1 MSTSTSTHKIRQLND
16 SFRRS
21 LIFGG
26 TVLVTRGV
34 QALSEPD
41 RQALFAAVRRFDS
54 FTADNDPHGEHDFG
68 SIDQFGV
75 RYFWKIDYYDL
86 ERLQGSPDAAD
97 PTVTHRVLTIMRAD
111 EYASA
116 SLGDRPMPRSKSL
129 RARSYCFEK

>member
-1 MSTSTSTHKIRQLND
+1 MPTSTSTHKIRQLND

-26 TVLVTRGV
+26 TVLVTPGV
-34 QALSEPD
+34 QALSESN
-41 RQALFAAVRRFDS
+41 RQALFAAVRQFDS
-54 FTADNDPHGEHDFG
+54 FTPDNDPHGEHDFG
-68 SIDQFGV
+68 AIEQAGV

-111 EYASA
+111 EY
-116 SLGDRPMPRSKSL
+116 
-129 RARSYCFEK
+129 